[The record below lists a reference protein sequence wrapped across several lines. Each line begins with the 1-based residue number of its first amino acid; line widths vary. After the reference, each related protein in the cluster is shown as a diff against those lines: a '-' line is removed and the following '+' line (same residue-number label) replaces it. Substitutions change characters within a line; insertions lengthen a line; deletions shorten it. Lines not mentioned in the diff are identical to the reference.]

1 MKQFEKVYKLVQKI
15 PKGRVSTYGLI
26 AKQLNMS
33 PRVVGYALHANPD
46 PDNIP
51 CHRVVDRNGRVA
63 PGFAFGGPGIQ
74 KKLLEA
80 EGVEFIDDNHVDLTR
95 FLS

>member
-1 MKQFEKVYKLVQKI
+1 MKQFENVYSIVQKI

-51 CHRVVDRNGRVA
+51 CHRVVDRTGRVA
-63 PGFAFGGPGIQ
+63 PGFAFGGSGIQ

-80 EGVEFIDDNHVDLTR
+80 EGVEFIDETHVDIKR